1 MKNKKLGNNIFLTS
15 FLPAVAYWY
24 LDEHYPVKIAL
35 IGGISLSILEIL
47 FEKFYNKHV
56 HSLSKFNFFLIVFL
70 GGISL
75 LGENGI
81 WFKLQPALSFWGI
94 SIFFIYRLRNGRGV
108 FNELIE
114 SMGQKRR
121 PPEFLIKAMEVQ
133 ITYLF
138 IVYGILMAILAIW
151 FPTSTWVFFKT
162 IGLYLILGIFM
173 GVQFFLNKKRMKAY
187 YEQKPPSPPQV

>member
-1 MKNKKLGNNIFLTS
+1 MKNKKLGNNLFLTS

-56 HSLSKFNFFLIVFL
+56 HALSKFNFLLIVIL

-75 LGENGI
+75 LGNDGI
-81 WFKLQPALSFWGI
+81 WFKLQPALSFWGV
-94 SIFFIYRLRNGRGV
+94 SVFFIYRLKTGKGV
-108 FNELIE
+108 FNELIDG
-114 SMGQKRR
+114 MGKARR
-121 PPEFLIKAMEVQ
+121 PPEFIIRAMEIQ

-138 IVYGILMAILAIW
+138 VLYGILMAILAIW
-151 FPTSTWVFFKT
+151 FPTSTWLFFKT
-162 IGLYLILGIFM
+162 AGLYLILGIFM
-173 GVQFFLNKKRMKAY
+173 GVQLYLNKKRMQQHLAKNP
-187 YEQKPPSPPQV
+187 PPSV

>member
-1 MKNKKLGNNIFLTS
+1 MKNKKLGNNLFLTS

-56 HSLSKFNFFLIVFL
+56 HALSKFNFLLIVIL

-75 LGENGI
+75 LGNDGI
-81 WFKLQPALSFWGI
+81 WFKLQPALSFWGV
-94 SIFFIYRLRNGRGV
+94 SVFFIYRLKTGKGV
-108 FNELIE
+108 FNELIDG
-114 SMGQKRR
+114 MGKARR
-121 PPEFLIKAMEVQ
+121 PPEFIIRAMEIQ

-138 IVYGILMAILAIW
+138 VLYGILMAILAIW
-151 FPTSTWVFFKT
+151 FPTSTWLFFKT
-162 IGLYLILGIFM
+162 AGLYLILGIFM
-173 GVQFFLNKKRMKAY
+173 GVQLYLNKKRMQQHLAKNPP
-187 YEQKPPSPPQV
+187 PPSV